1 MTVGSQILISP
12 PSFRIRPSFAVVPDL
27 QSEYIYNKQLMRNYT
42 NKHIWNVSYPI
53 IIGLLAQ
60 NIINVTDTAFLGR
73 VGEVELGA
81 SAMGG
86 IFYICLFTI
95 FFGFSS
101 GAQIIIGRRNGE
113 KNYKDIGPVMVQGF
127 FFLMILAIIL
137 FGLSWLYV
145 GDIMRFII
153 SSEAVWEAT
162 TSFLKWRIIGFFF
175 IVFNVMFRA
184 FFIGTTKTKILT
196 INAFVM
202 AITNVGLDYVLIF
215 GKFGLP
221 ELGIK
226 GAAIASVISEGAS
239 TLFFI
244 IFMLT
249 KIDYK
254 KYGFKLFKTINFNL
268 LKNVLEISIYTMF
281 QYFISMGTFF
291 LFFVIIERQG
301 EHSLA
306 IANIVRSIYIVMFI
320 PLNALSATS
329 NTLVSNIIGE
339 GKIKEV
345 MPLIYRISRL
355 SLVIMLVYVA
365 LLCLFP
371 QLVLSVYTND
381 ITLINESVQSIYVIS
396 IALIISSIANVF
408 FNSISGTGN
417 TKSALILEMGV
428 LVVYTIFIYIIGIHY
443 KLPVHICF
451 SAEILYFTGIF
462 IGSTLYLRYA
472 NWQKKKI

>member
-1 MTVGSQILISP
+1 MQYKTASYSN
-12 PSFRIRPSFAVVPDL
+12 R
-27 QSEYIYNKQLMRNYT
+27 
-42 NKHIWNVSYPI
+42 HIWNVSYPI

-95 FFGFSS
+95 FFGFST

-113 KNYKDIGPVMVQGF
+113 KNYNAIGPVMIQGF
-127 FFLMILAIIL
+127 VFLMILAVIL
-137 FGLSWLYV
+137 FVLSRLFV
-145 GDIMRFII
+145 GDIMRVMI

-162 TSFLKWRIIGFFF
+162 ITFLQWRIIGFFF
-175 IVFNVMFRA
+175 DVFNVMFRA
-184 FFIGTTKTKILT
+184 FYIGITKTKILT
-196 INAFVM
+196 LNALVM
-202 AITNVGLDYVLIF
+202 ATTNVVLGYIMIF
-215 GKFGLP
+215 GKLGVP
-221 ELGIK
+221 EMGIK
-226 GAAIASVISEGAS
+226 GAAIASVISEFAS

-244 IFMLT
+244 IYTLT

-254 KYGFKLFKTINFNL
+254 KYGFKFTISIDFNL
-268 LKNVLEISIYTMF
+268 LKNVLAISIYTMF
-281 QYFISMGTFF
+281 QYFISMSTFF
-291 LFFVIIERQG
+291 LFFVIIERHG

-339 GKIKEV
+339 GKVKEV
-345 MPLIYRISRL
+345 MPLIRRISRL
-355 SLVIMLVYVA
+355 SFVIMLVYVL

-371 QLVLSVYTND
+371 TLVLSIYTND
-381 ITLINESVQSIYVIS
+381 ISLINESIPSIYVIS
-396 IALIISSIANVF
+396 VALIISSIACVL

-417 TKSALILEMGV
+417 TKSALILELGV
-428 LVVYTIFIYIIGIHY
+428 LAAYMVFIYIIGICLE
-443 KLPVHICF
+443 LPVHFCF
-451 SAEILYFTGIF
+451 CAEILYFVGLF
-462 IGSTLYLRYA
+462 IGSVAYLRFA

>member
-1 MTVGSQILISP
+1 MQYKTASYSN
-12 PSFRIRPSFAVVPDL
+12 R
-27 QSEYIYNKQLMRNYT
+27 
-42 NKHIWNVSYPI
+42 HIWNVSYPI

-95 FFGFSS
+95 FFGFST

-113 KNYKDIGPVMVQGF
+113 KNYNAIGPVMIQGF
-127 FFLMILAIIL
+127 VFLMILAVIL
-137 FGLSWLYV
+137 FVLSRLFV
-145 GDIMRFII
+145 GDIMRVMI
-153 SSEAVWEAT
+153 SSKAVWEAT
-162 TSFLKWRIIGFFF
+162 ITFLQWRIIGFFF
-175 IVFNVMFRA
+175 DVFNVMFRA
-184 FFIGTTKTKILT
+184 FYIGITKTKILT
-196 INAFVM
+196 LNALVM
-202 AITNVGLDYVLIF
+202 ATTNVVLGYIMIF
-215 GKFGLP
+215 GKLGVP
-221 ELGIK
+221 EMGIK
-226 GAAIASVISEGAS
+226 GAAIASVISEFAS

-244 IFMLT
+244 IYTLT

-254 KYGFKLFKTINFNL
+254 KYGFKFTISIDFNL
-268 LKNVLEISIYTMF
+268 LKNVLAISIYTMF
-281 QYFISMGTFF
+281 QYFISMSTFF
-291 LFFVIIERQG
+291 LFFVIIERHG

-339 GKIKEV
+339 GKVKEV
-345 MPLIYRISRL
+345 MPLIRRISRL
-355 SLVIMLVYVA
+355 SFVIMLVYVL

-371 QLVLSVYTND
+371 TLVLSIYTND
-381 ITLINESVQSIYVIS
+381 ISLINESIPSIYVIS
-396 IALIISSIANVF
+396 VALIISSIACVL

-417 TKSALILEMGV
+417 TKSALILELGV
-428 LVVYTIFIYIIGIHY
+428 LAAYMVFIYIIGICLE
-443 KLPVHICF
+443 LPVHFCF
-451 SAEILYFTGIF
+451 CAEILYFVGLF
-462 IGSTLYLRYA
+462 IGSVAYLRFA

>member
-1 MTVGSQILISP
+1 MQYKTASYSN
-12 PSFRIRPSFAVVPDL
+12 R
-27 QSEYIYNKQLMRNYT
+27 
-42 NKHIWNVSYPI
+42 HIWNVSYPI

-95 FFGFSS
+95 FFGFST

-113 KNYKDIGPVMVQGF
+113 KNYNAIGPVMIQGF
-127 FFLMILAIIL
+127 VFLMILAVIL
-137 FGLSWLYV
+137 FVLSRLFV
-145 GDIMRFII
+145 GDIMRVMI

-162 TSFLKWRIIGFFF
+162 ITFLQWRIIGFFF
-175 IVFNVMFRA
+175 DVFNVMFRA
-184 FFIGTTKTKILT
+184 FYIGITKTKILT
-196 INAFVM
+196 LNALVM
-202 AITNVGLDYVLIF
+202 ATTNVVLGYIMIF
-215 GKFGLP
+215 GKLGVP
-221 ELGIK
+221 EMGIK
-226 GAAIASVISEGAS
+226 GAAIASVISEFAS

-244 IFMLT
+244 IYTLT

-254 KYGFKLFKTINFNL
+254 KYGFKFTISIDFNL
-268 LKNVLEISIYTMF
+268 LKNVLAISIYTMF
-281 QYFISMGTFF
+281 QYFISMSTFF
-291 LFFVIIERQG
+291 LFFVIIERHG

-339 GKIKEV
+339 GKVKEV
-345 MPLIYRISRL
+345 MPLIRRISRL
-355 SLVIMLVYVA
+355 SFVIMLVYVL

-371 QLVLSVYTND
+371 TLVLSIYTND
-381 ITLINESVQSIYVIS
+381 ISLINESIPSIYVIS
-396 IALIISSIANVF
+396 VALIISSIACVL

-417 TKSALILEMGV
+417 TKSALILELGV
-428 LVVYTIFIYIIGIHY
+428 LAAYLVFIYIIGICLE
-443 KLPVHICF
+443 LPVHFCF
-451 SAEILYFTGIF
+451 CAEILYFVGLF
-462 IGSTLYLRYA
+462 IGSVAYLRFA